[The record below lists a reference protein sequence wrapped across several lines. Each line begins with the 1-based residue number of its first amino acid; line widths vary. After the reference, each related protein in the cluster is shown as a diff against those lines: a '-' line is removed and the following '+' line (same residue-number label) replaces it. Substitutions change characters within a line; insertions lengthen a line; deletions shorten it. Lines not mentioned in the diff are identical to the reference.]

1 VPSACWSVPPT
12 RSIACRRAA
21 DVAVEAAALLVEVVA
36 RVEVEVV
43 LVDALV
49 EVVAL
54 VKVDA
59 VLVDALVE
67 VVVLAPQPRFVR
79 WQHQAFFGSDHP
91 TRSDSQCS

>member
-1 VPSACWSVPPT
+1 MSS
-12 RSIACRRAA
+12 ACRRAA
-21 DVAVEAAALLVEVVA
+21 VVAVEADALLVQVVA
-36 RVEVEVV
+36 LDVMEVV
-43 LVDALV
+43 LVGALV

-54 VKVDA
+54 VEAEA

-91 TRSDSQCS
+91 AKSDSQCS